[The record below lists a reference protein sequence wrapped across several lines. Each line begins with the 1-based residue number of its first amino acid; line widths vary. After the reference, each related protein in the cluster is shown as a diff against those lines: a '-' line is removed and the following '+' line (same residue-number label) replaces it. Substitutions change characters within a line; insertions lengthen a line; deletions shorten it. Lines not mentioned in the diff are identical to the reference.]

1 MIVDNG
7 KYYLYRHIRLDKNEP
22 FYIGI
27 GSKRKKDNFKSYTS
41 EYQRAYVTKRRNNYW
56 KAIYNKADI
65 LIEILVESNSRDFIC
80 EKEKELILFYGRVD
94 IGTGILCNQSD
105 GGDDKYSFLEIKK
118 KKKRVT
124 WNAKKSYL
132 YDGVTGVLIK
142 KFDLLQ
148 DLCKY
153 AKVKDNRVGVLCEK
167 KCLYKGFIF
176 SFDFLGY
183 TVNATDF
190 KERISNGV
198 KKEVYQIDM
207 YSGAVIKKHKSL
219 SAAAEVIAGSFKAI
233 YGAII
238 RKRGCCGYYWSYT
251 SNNVLSDFDCMTKK
265 VCKVDSDM
273 NILTIYDSVKDA
285 ANKEKVSTSSISYA
299 IKSKG
304 TCNDYWYCFYDKI
317 DSLNTGDFK
326 KPLRRQIV
334 IINQYTQESRRY
346 SKIADAAKEFNVNS
360 GRICEALKNKTLFLD
375 YKWDYLNN

>member
-56 KAIYNKADI
+56 KSIYNKTDI
-65 LIEILVESNSRDFIC
+65 IIEILVESNSRDFIC

-142 KFDLLQ
+142 QFDLLQ

-153 AKVKDNRVGVLCEK
+153 TGVKDNRIGIICHNNY
-167 KCLYKGFIF
+167 LYKGYIF
-176 SFDFLGY
+176 SFEFLGD
-183 TVNATDF
+183 TVDVSKF
-190 KERISNGV
+190 KKRVTNGV
-198 KKEVYQIDM
+198 KKIVYQIDV
-207 YSGAVIKKHKSL
+207 YNGDVLAKYESLAHAATAVN
-219 SAAAEVIAGSFKAI
+219 GSFKAI
-233 YGAII
+233 QQAVI
-238 RKRGCCGYYWSYT
+238 KKSNCCGFYWSYDLD
-251 SNNVLSDFDCMTKK
+251 NNICDFKSGVKK
-265 VCKVDSDM
+265 VCKIDENKNVL
-273 NILTIYDSVKDA
+273 LTYKSIKEASVYE
-285 ANKEKVSTSSISYA
+285 NVSSPSISYA
-299 IKSKG
+299 IKNMT
-304 TCNDYWYCFYDKI
+304 TCNGFWYCFYDNVNNI
-317 DSLNTGDFK
+317 DYTLFK
-326 KPLRRQIV
+326 KPIFK
-334 IINQYTQESRRY
+334 
-346 SKIADAAKEFNVNS
+346 KIAMINESTKEIKKYDKIIDAAKELNVNR
-360 GRICEALKNKTLFLD
+360 GRIYEALNNK
-375 YKWDYLNN
+375 KVYLNHKWEYINN